1 MANRFPLILNTSS
14 NQIQELA
21 SGDALD
27 LTGSGL
33 NLTGGTNINTGTRG
47 DILVYNASGN
57 ITKLNIGTDGQVL
70 KSNGSD
76 LTFGTIGGATNVYY
90 VSKNGSNSSDG
101 SSLDSAFATI
111 KHAVAN
117 IGTPTATNPAIIFVK
132 AGTYEEAQLP
142 IVVPAHT
149 TIAGDSIRATV
160 IKPAAGLDSG
170 GSIQNNRS
178 TLFKMSNATVL
189 QDVVMDGM
197 GGYTP
202 GSPAHK
208 PESATIGGVYL
219 ALNNASPVSTKSP
232 YIYNCTSFG
241 NGATGAVLDGSVHAS
256 GNRSMLFHTYTAV
269 HSDGL
274 GIFLKAN
281 ANAEMISTF
290 TYYCQVGFAAIGG
303 SKIRSLNSSNAY
315 GEYAVYSAGFD
326 AGETAN
332 TGTVRGTMLTYV
344 GVLGA
349 SFTDGEQITGG
360 TSNATAYV
368 VNVQAEPKRIY
379 IVSKSG
385 TFQANETV
393 TGGSSNATATLAA
406 ASVETNQSGRI
417 LVTQFASSA
426 DAGDSLQFASTDG
439 NAYQIQSVSSVT
451 ANSIAY
457 HVLVFSTSRA
467 TPVADG
473 VAVNVRKEFS
483 LVRLTG
489 HDFLQVGT
497 GGTDTTNWP
506 NNPTQNPNQAYQV
519 MTNATDPGRVY
530 YTATDELGNFYVGDQ
545 FQVNQATGNVT
556 LDASAFDLSGLESL
570 RLGSVGGLIGA
581 SVNEFST
588 DGTLAQNSNNKVPT
602 QNAVKTYV
610 DTSIA
615 AISQD
620 KILEGDTS
628 VETIDSGSDGN
639 IQFKIDAA
647 LKLQVNND
655 GHTIPGADNASDLG
669 SSTKRWRNIYAADM
683 HYSNEGDKNSV
694 DGTWGSYTIQEG
706 ENDLFLLNN
715 RNGKKYKFNLT
726 EVN

>member
-14 NQIQELA
+14 NQIQELSA
-21 SGDALD
+21 SDSLD
-27 LTGSGL
+27 LSGSGL

-47 DILVYNASGN
+47 DILVYNSSGN
-57 ITKLNIGTDGQVL
+57 ITKLNIGTNGQVL

-76 LTFGTIGGATNVYY
+76 VVYGTIGAATNVYY

-101 SSLDSAFATI
+101 TSIDSAFASI

-170 GSIQNNRS
+170 GSVQNNRS
-178 TLFKMSNATVL
+178 TMFRMSNGTVL

-197 GGYTP
+197 GGYSP

-208 PESATIGGVYL
+208 PESATIGGIYL
-219 ALNNASPVSTKSP
+219 ALNAASPVSTKSP

-241 NGATGAVLDGSVHAS
+241 DGATGAVLDGSLHAS

-332 TGTVRGTMLTYV
+332 TGQVKGTMLTYTN
-344 GVLGA
+344 VLA
-349 SFTDGEQITGG
+349 QSFQDGEQITGG
-360 TSNATAYV
+360 TSGATAYV

-385 TFQANETV
+385 TFQANEIV
-393 TGGSSNATATLAA
+393 TGGTSGATATLAA
-406 ASVETNQSGRI
+406 ASFETNQSGRI
-417 LVTQFASSA
+417 LVTQFGTSA
-426 DAGDSLQFASTDG
+426 DAGDSLQFNSTDG
-439 NAYQIQSVSSVT
+439 NAFQIQSVSSVT
-451 ANSIAY
+451 ANSVAY

-473 VAVNVRKEFS
+473 VGVTVRKEFS

-545 FQVNQATGNVT
+545 FKVDQATGNVT
-556 LDASAFDLSGLESL
+556 LDASAFNLSGLESL

-588 DGTLAQNSNNKVPT
+588 DGTLSQNSNTKVPT
-602 QNAVKTYV
+602 QAAVKLYV
-610 DTSIA
+610 DTEVA
-615 AISQD
+615 NAD
-620 KILEGDTS
+620 KIIEGNTS
-628 VETIDSGSDGN
+628 VETIDSGTNGK
-639 IQFKIDAA
+639 IELKIDGA
-647 LKLQVNND
+647 LKLEVDNGGN
-655 GHTIPGADNASDLG
+655 TIPGADNASNLG
-669 SSTKRWRNIYAADM
+669 SSTKRWANIYAADM

>member
-1 MANRFPLILNTSS
+1 
-14 NQIQELA
+14 
-21 SGDALD
+21 

-33 NLTGGTNINTGTRG
+33 LMDGGTNINTGTRG
-47 DILVYNASGN
+47 DILTYNASGN
-57 ITKLNIGTDGQVL
+57 LVKLNIGANGTVL

-76 LTFGTIGGATNVYY
+76 LTFGSIGGATNVYY
-90 VSKNGSNSSDG
+90 VSKDG
-101 SSLDSAFATI
+101 SDTAGAGGGLDSAFASI
-111 KHAVAN
+111 KYACSN

-160 IKPAAGLDSG
+160 IKPASGLDSS
-170 GSIQNNRS
+170 GSVQNNRS
-178 TLFKMSNATVL
+178 TLFRMSNATVL

-208 PESATIGGVYL
+208 PESATIGGIYL
-219 ALNNASPVSTKSP
+219 ALNAASPISTKSP

-332 TGTVRGTMLTYV
+332 TGTVKGIMLSYQGLV
-344 GVLGA
+344 SG
-349 SFTDGEQITGG
+349 SFNDGELITGAG
-360 TSNATAYV
+360 GATAYV
-368 VNVQAEPKRIY
+368 INVQAEPKRIY
-379 IVSKSG
+379 IIPASG
-385 TFQANETV
+385 TFQSGEVVTGAGGATV
-393 TGGSSNATATLAA
+393 TLVAGTVTS
-406 ASVETNQSGRI
+406 NQSGRI

-439 NAYQIQSVSSVT
+439 NAYQIQTVSSVT

-473 VAVNVRKEFS
+473 VSVNVRKEFS

-506 NNPTQNPNQAYQV
+506 NNPTQNPNQNYQV

-530 YTATDELGNFYVGDQ
+530 YTATDESGNFYVGDQ

-581 SVNEFST
+581 SINEFST

-610 DTSIA
+610 DGQIA
-615 AISQD
+615 GLNAD
-620 KILEGDTS
+620 KIVEGDTS

-639 IQFKIDAA
+639 IQFKINAQM
-647 LKLQVNND
+647 KLQVDSD
-655 GHTIPGADNASDLG
+655 GNTIPGADNASNLG
-669 SSTKRWRNIYAADM
+669 SSTKRWKNIYAADM
-683 HYSNEGDKNSV
+683 HYSNKGDKNSV